1 MTMPPFIFEPL
12 KFYLAGRYSRREE
25 LLGYA
30 KDLENRGYQVPCRW
44 LAGNHQAEELSA
56 DDNNF
61 GSLPHPLAQQFGH
74 EDLEDLVASNVII
87 CFTEEPRLPLGTRGG
102 RHVEL
107 GVAIGLRIAAERYE
121 DDLFGP
127 DILVVGP
134 RENVFYST
142 QFIDGVFPDWE
153 SCLAEIDTWG
163 TE

>member
-1 MTMPPFIFEPL
+1 MMTSPNPEPL
-12 KFYLAGRYSRREE
+12 KFYLAARYSRREE

-44 LAGNHQAEELSA
+44 LVGNHQAEELSA

-61 GSLPHPLAQQFGH
+61 GSLPHPLAEKFGH
-74 EDLEDLVASNVII
+74 EDLEDLTASDVLV
-87 CFTEEPRLPLGTRGG
+87 CFTEEPRLPTGTRGG

-107 GVAIGLRIAAERYE
+107 GVAIGLRLA
-121 DDLFGP
+121 DDELGP
-127 DILVVGP
+127 VIFVVGP

-153 SCLAEIDTWG
+153 SCLAEIDTWDIL
-163 TE
+163 